1 MKKSTLIII
10 VLIGA
15 ITAFGFGAYMESNK
29 LDDNLIA
36 AEIELST
43 ITTCHDSA
51 KKNIDKYSEENEN
64 LKASNEKM
72 NNELNE
78 ILTKISIYEDRKN
91 QAIKQSENET
101 NESNIATVESTD
113 SKISIDK
120 IASTYTGT
128 FELAGFKDVSYTYD
142 EQSDK
147 LVYTIYMY
155 DLLPSIYEDVET
167 ISSHLD
173 SDVYYE
179 GYHNTQS
186 IIKVYDANG
195 NMIIEYSEGIYT
207 VDYVPVQ

>member
-29 LDDNLIA
+29 LDDKLLA

-43 ITTCHDSA
+43 ITSCHDDA
-51 KKNIDKYSEENEN
+51 RKNINKYSKENEE
-64 LKASNEKM
+64 LKASNEKI
-72 NNELNE
+72 NNELND
-78 ILTKISIYEDRKN
+78 ILTQIAIYEDRKN
-91 QAIKQSENET
+91 QVAKQSANESNET
-101 NESNIATVESTD
+101 NTVTSESTD

-120 IASTYTGT
+120 IAYTYTGT

-147 LVYTIYMY
+147 LVYTMYMY

-195 NMIIEYSEGIYT
+195 NMII
-207 VDYVPVQ
+207 